1 MNGSFLIRNVSLW
14 FFAFI
19 DLTFIGSPS
28 GAGFS
33 RREWGG
39 TFISRVWI
47 FLFCSWERASLG
59 SMDSQDDSI
68 STSARASLLTNVSG
82 SDISWVYNITN
93 TWFHIQHCYIPVCLP
108 SKKPLR
114 FPISQ
119 RQIGK
124 MNQERPSVRQFAR
137 DPIHQYVNVWHIL
150 TPLCMVNYRRVKIV
164 SRNL

>member
-1 MNGSFLIRNVSLW
+1 MVSYTALLYTCVPPSKKPLRFPISQRQIGKMNQERPNGSFLIRNVSLW
-14 FFAFI
+14 FFVFI
-19 DLTFIGSPS
+19 DLNFIGSPS

-93 TWFHIQHCYIPVCLP
+93 TWFHIQHCYIRVCP
-108 SKKPLR
+108 PPKNHYG
-114 FPISQ
+114 SQ
-119 RQIGK
+119 
-124 MNQERPSVRQFAR
+124 
-137 DPIHQYVNVWHIL
+137 
-150 TPLCMVNYRRVKIV
+150 
-164 SRNL
+164 